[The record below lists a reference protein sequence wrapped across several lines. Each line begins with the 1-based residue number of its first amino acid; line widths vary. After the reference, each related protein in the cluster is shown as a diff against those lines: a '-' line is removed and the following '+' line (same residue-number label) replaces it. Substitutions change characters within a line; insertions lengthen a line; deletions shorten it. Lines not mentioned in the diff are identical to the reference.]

1 MLETLKVTLDANTNI
16 TPEVKENLMELITV
30 FANNEA
36 FKDVD
41 LSNLG
46 ERLKTLNIRRESKY
60 LVRMPARYNAFN
72 NEILINEEMISESD
86 VRHWMMHA
94 LLGVITGNENRYG
107 FTTTDNEI
115 IAMTEGYT
123 EILTNYL
130 VGDIEDNY
138 FTDEILVTNLLGK
151 IIGEDN
157 LFTAYFKNDSEAI
170 LSALREID
178 ERLLQI
184 LGMMDENF
192 EASKSNSRPSKVC
205 SILLTFI
212 EIKPE
217 LLKNYPEYFPTT
229 EEDFPKE
236 QAMDEASRLNLAG
249 LVISEEDLNHS
260 RPIESI
266 DNAPVMQSVNTR

>member
-60 LVRMPARYNAFN
+60 LVRMPCRYNAFN

-86 VRHWMMHA
+86 VKHWMMHA

-107 FTTTDNEI
+107 FTTTDNKM
-115 IAMTEGYT
+115 IAMTEGYGAVVN
-123 EILTNYL
+123 NYL
-130 VGDIEDNY
+130 TGDVEDNY

-151 IIGEDN
+151 VVGEDVM
-157 LFTAYFKNDSEAI
+157 FQAYFTNNSEAI
-170 LSALREID
+170 LSKLREKD
-178 ERLLQI
+178 ERLLHI
-184 LGMMDENF
+184 VDMMDENF
-192 EASKSNSRPSKVC
+192 EASKSNSRPSEVC
-205 SILLTFI
+205 SILLTLI
-212 EIKPE
+212 EIAPE
-217 LLKNYPEYFPTT
+217 LLREHPELFPTQLA
-229 EEDFPKE
+229 DFPKG
-236 QAMDEASRLNLAG
+236 QTMDEAARRNLAG
-249 LVISEEDLNHS
+249 VVISEEDLNHS
-260 RPIESI
+260 RSIESI
-266 DNAPVMQSVNTR
+266 NPAIQSANVRS